1 MAGKIAEPANLD
13 PYVKPK
19 PGNKVSILFPTISL
33 VLITLRLPSVLNVC
47 GWILQPKATTLPDP
61 APSNA
66 RSANIQA
73 QRHHQAPFAPPP
85 AHQQKLILCRY
96 YEAGKAHLN
105 ATSHL
110 INFVILSIQLLLS
123 IFNALQVSSSC
134 EMQVNAKEVVPV
146 GLRMDLMSFA
156 ILRSMQVGKR

>member
-1 MAGKIAEPANLD
+1 MAGKNAEPANLD

-19 PGNKVSILFPTISL
+19 PGNKVSILLPTISL
-33 VLITLRLPSVLNVC
+33 VLITLQLPSVLNVC
-47 GWILQPKATTLPDP
+47 GWILQPKATTLPDT

-66 RSANIQA
+66 RSANIPA
-73 QRHHQAPFAPPP
+73 QRNQQAPFAPPP

-110 INFVILSIQLLLS
+110 INLIIICIQLLLS
-123 IFNALQVSSSC
+123 IFKAFHVSSSC

-146 GLRMDLMSFA
+146 GLRMGVMSFA
-156 ILRSMQVGKR
+156 ILRGMQVGKR